1 MIARRIYFF
10 HFKSLTMPIESW
22 LKKNHSD
29 LFSKINN
36 VSSKTKKHASMH
48 DFSFDVTVHLT

>member
-1 MIARRIYFF
+1 
-10 HFKSLTMPIESW
+10 MPIESW

-48 DFSFDVTVHLT
+48 VFSFDVTVHLT